1 MLLRAVQYPVTSV
14 VDDHHLLLRRSV
26 SPHIISEVTAV
37 ILDSGKGPYLW
48 EEAWVARELTDRLVP
63 SNDCGEEQGA
73 SIHRAAKMQRA
84 LMSAGGVA
92 RRVMQRQPRRGGDSG
107 GSWFG
112 PGTKEGPNG
121 VLFNE
126 TPLAPGQVRRWED
139 WEFPYY
145 FTGIATVIIL
155 TVGLSSKPDTRI
167 ETWARKQALER
178 IQASGIDDAYST
190 EAVADGDEA

>member
-1 MLLRAVQYPVTSV
+1 
-14 VDDHHLLLRRSV
+14 
-26 SPHIISEVTAV
+26 
-37 ILDSGKGPYLW
+37 
-48 EEAWVARELTDRLVP
+48 
-63 SNDCGEEQGA
+63 
-73 SIHRAAKMQRA
+73 
-84 LMSAGGVA
+84 
-92 RRVMQRQPRRGGDSG
+92 MQRQSRRGGDSG

-112 PGTKEGPNG
+112 PGTQEGPNG

-126 TPLAPGQVRRWED
+126 TPLAPGQKRRWED

-178 IQASGIDDAYST
+178 LQAAGIDDENPPSPPA
-190 EAVADGDEA
+190 EDDDGDAA